1 MSYDKV
7 LELIKEFPENKSV
20 PRLIRVELNKAK
32 GLEKLNIEKATEA
45 LMVAANTDEDFDLI
59 EKYLS

>member
-20 PRLIRVELNKAK
+20 PRLVRVELNKAK